1 MWAVI
6 MKLKASMNGIRV
18 GNPDEPSKIR
28 KLTCQA
34 CGVSVEA
41 SMNGI
46 CPPLEDRRAK
56 SSMASV
62 RPGGADEQTWLTI
75 QKELE
80 KNQTSKAILLPK
92 RDPFDPQII
101 TYGWINGNK
110 VASLF
115 MDEYVEV
122 VVFEEWTA
130 EKLVKIYAE
139 AAQLPDFM
147 LRFDFGLQ
155 LVFPN

>member
-1 MWAVI
+1 
-6 MKLKASMNGIRV
+6 
-18 GNPDEPSKIR
+18 
-28 KLTCQA
+28 
-34 CGVSVEA
+34 
-41 SMNGI
+41 
-46 CPPLEDRRAK
+46 
-56 SSMASV
+56 MASV